1 MIYID
6 RTGYTPD
13 AAWIASADDLTQQ
26 LLDAADA
33 NARNQI
39 IDDNQALWGQLKDFL
54 LDISQNKCWYSE
66 ARDAYAHY
74 HVDHFR
80 PKKEAL
86 GIDKVDY
93 GGYWWLAFQW
103 TNYRVC
109 GGAGNV
115 RKGAKF
121 AVRANK
127 ANQHTD
133 PIDDEIIYFLDP
145 CDEEDVL
152 KITFNE
158 HGEMSPIMAT
168 GWDYERASYTIESL
182 NLNFKLLKE
191 KRKETW
197 TKCFTLIK
205 ETQNLMAQNDIAPSA
220 ARRGQIKEKL
230 KQLKELVKTT
240 SEFSATAKACLQ
252 SAGLPWA
259 LQIAA

>member
-6 RTGYTPD
+6 RDGHTPD
-13 AAWIASADDLTQQ
+13 AAWIAIADALTQD
-26 LLDAADA
+26 LLNAADA
-33 NARNQI
+33 DARNQI
-39 IDDNQALWGQLKDFL
+39 IDDNQALWGELKDFL
-54 LDISQNKCWYSE
+54 LGISQNKCWYSE
-66 ARDAYAHY
+66 AKDAYAHY

-86 GIDKVDY
+86 GIDKKDK

-127 ANQHTD
+127 ANQPAD
-133 PIDDEIIYFLDP
+133 SIDDEIIYFLDP
-145 CDEEDVL
+145 CDEEDIL
-152 KITFNE
+152 KITFND
-158 HGEMSPIMAT
+158 HGEMTPITAS
-168 GWDYERASYTIESL
+168 GWDYDRAVYTIESL

-191 KRKETW
+191 ARKEIW
-197 TKCFTLIK
+197 AKCFTLIK
-205 ETQNLMAQNDIAPSA
+205 ETQNLMILNDATPSA
-220 ARRGQIKEKL
+220 ARRGQIKEKI
-230 KQLKELVKTT
+230 KQLKDLVKST